1 MDAMSRSRSR
11 RTTVSGLL
19 VSLALVAT
27 LPAPCGCLPEPVA
40 AAEHACCAPPAGVR
54 AANPGCCASADIARD
69 AVTAPSVAPAVAPAF
84 AVVAW
89 VTPSAIAVLDRGQAS
104 PAPAISPPLT
114 VRRL

>member
-1 MDAMSRSRSR
+1 MDPMSRRR
-11 RTTVSGLL
+11 RTAVSALL

-40 AAEHACCAPPAGVR
+40 AAEHACCAPPVGVR
-54 AANPGCCASADIARD
+54 AVDPGCCAAADVAPD
-69 AVTAPSVAPAVAPAF
+69 AVTAPSVAPATAPAF

-89 VTPSAIAVLDRGQAS
+89 MTPPAVPVLERGPES
-104 PAPAISPPLT
+104 PAAAVSPPLT